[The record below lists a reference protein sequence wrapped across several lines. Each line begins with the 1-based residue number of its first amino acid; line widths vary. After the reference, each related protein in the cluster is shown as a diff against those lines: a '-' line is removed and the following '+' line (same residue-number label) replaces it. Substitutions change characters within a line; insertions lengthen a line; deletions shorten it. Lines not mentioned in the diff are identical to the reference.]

1 MELKFVKF
9 EKRDHLAFITFNR
22 PEVMNALHPPCHIE
36 MDQVWDEF
44 VADKN
49 LWVAIVTGAGDK
61 AFSAGNDLKWT
72 ATHRGEPMARSKG
85 GFAGIT
91 SRFDINKPIIAAVNG
106 FALGGGFEI
115 ALACDIIVAAE
126 HARFGL
132 PEPRVGLMAGAGG
145 VHRLPRHIPLK
156 IAMGMMLTGKHI
168 TAAEAARLGIVNEV
182 VALKDLLAAA
192 ERWAAEIA
200 QCSPLSV
207 QASKEAALAGLGMP
221 LEEAMRKSYSGVQKL
236 FKSKDVVEG
245 PLAFAEKRKPNWKGE

>member
-1 MELKFVKF
+1 MELKFIKF
-9 EKRDHLAFITFNR
+9 EKRHHLALITFNR
-22 PEVMNALHPPCHIE
+22 PEVLNALHPPCHLE

-44 VADKN
+44 VADKE

-61 AFSAGNDLKWT
+61 SFSAGNDLKWT
-72 ATHRGEPMARSKG
+72 ATHRGESMPRSKG

-91 SRFDINKPIIAAVNG
+91 SRFDIHKPIIAAVNG

-115 ALACDIIVAAE
+115 ALACDVIVAAE

-132 PEPRVGLMAGAGG
+132 PEPRVGLMAAAGG

-168 TAAEAARLGIVNEV
+168 TAAEAARLGIVNQV
-182 VALKDLLAAA
+182 VPLSDLGPTA
-192 ERWAAEIA
+192 ERWAAEIME
-200 QCSPLSV
+200 CSPLSV

-221 LEEAMRKSYSGVQKL
+221 LQEAMHKSYAGAQRL
-236 FKSKDVVEG
+236 FRSQDAVEG